1 MNINHVLKQFFGYT
15 SFRKNQ
21 KEIIEAVISG
31 KDSLVLMPTGGGK
44 SICYQI
50 PALCMEGTA
59 VVISPL
65 ISLMKDQVESLREN
79 GIEAAALNS
88 GISSTEEAIIRR
100 KCIAGALKL
109 IYISPEKL
117 ISEIP
122 YLFTHIRISLF
133 AIDEAHCIS
142 HWGHDFRP
150 EYAQLGILHER
161 FPNVPVM
168 ALTATADKV
177 TRKDIITQLNLHNP
191 SIFISSFDRPNLSLE
206 VKKGYDQKQKLRY
219 IVNFIKGRLNEPG
232 IIYCLSRKNSEKVA
246 AELLKN
252 GIKAL
257 VYHAGMSTEKRDET
271 QEMFKNDAVQV
282 VCATIAFGMG
292 IDKSNVRWI
301 IHYNLPKSLE
311 SFYQEIGRAG
321 RDGYPAETILFYSY
335 GDIVQLSL
343 FAEQSGQKDINIEK
357 LHRMQ
362 EYAES
367 YICRRRILLNYFG
380 EQTDEDCDNCDN
392 CKNPPK
398 MFDGTILIQKALSA
412 IARTKE
418 NVSLTTVIEILKG
431 IMSPDVIRNGYD
443 KIKTFGAGRDITTS
457 LWRDYLL
464 QMLHKGYFEIAYD
477 DSNKLKITSSGMD
490 VLMGRNQ
497 ATLCEVEKKE
507 YATQTVKKK
516 KKLQLEIPVFSDME
530 EDNTED
536 NELFEKL
543 RQLRLKIA
551 NENNMPPYIVMSDK
565 VLHHIATIR
574 PTSVERFGMIS
585 GIGEYKKDKY
595 GKVFTD
601 EINKHLEN
609 R

>member
-1 MNINHVLKQFFGYT
+1 MNINEILKRNFGYN
-15 SFRKNQ
+15 SFRSNQ
-21 KEIIEAVISG
+21 REIIETVIKGS
-31 KDSLVLMPTGGGK
+31 DCVVLMPTGGGK

-50 PALCMEGTA
+50 PALCMDGTA

-88 GISSTEEAIIRR
+88 GISATEEAVIRR
-100 KCIAGALKL
+100 KCLSGTLKL

-117 ISEIP
+117 LAEIP
-122 YLFTHIRISLF
+122 YLFAHIKISLF

-150 EYAQLGILHER
+150 EYTQLNILHER
-161 FPNVPVM
+161 FPEIPIM

-177 TRKDIITQLNLHNP
+177 TRKDIISQLGLRNP
-191 SIFISSFDRPNLSLE
+191 QIYISSFDRPNLSLE
-206 VKKGYDQKQKLRY
+206 VKKGYDQKQKLRF
-219 IVNFIKGRLNEPG
+219 IVNFIRGRVNEPG

-246 AELLKN
+246 SELLKS
-252 GIKAL
+252 GINAL
-257 VYHAGMSTEKRDET
+257 VYHAGLSTQRRDEA

-292 IDKSNVRWI
+292 IDKSNIRWI
-301 IHYNLPKSLE
+301 IHYNMPKSLE

-335 GDIVQLSL
+335 GDIVQLSM
-343 FAEQSGQKDINIEK
+343 FAENSGQKDINMEK

-367 YICRRRILLNYFG
+367 SICRRRILLNYFG
-380 EQTDEDCDNCDN
+380 EQTISDCGNCDN

-398 MFDGTILIQKALSA
+398 TFDGTILIQKALSA

-418 NVSLTTVIEILKG
+418 NIRLTTVIEILKG
-431 IMSPDVIRNGYD
+431 IMSTDVIKNGYD
-443 KIKTFGAGRDITTS
+443 KIKTFGAGRDLSAS
-457 LWRDYLL
+457 LWRDYML
-464 QMLHKGYFEIAYD
+464 QMLHKGFIEIAYD
-477 DSNKLKITSSGMD
+477 DGNKLKITTSGAD
-490 VLMGRNQ
+490 VLMGRLT

-507 YATQTVKKK
+507 YRKPEPKK
-516 KKLQLEIPVFSDME
+516 KKLQLEIPMFTTTDSSMK
-530 EDNTED
+530 EDK
-536 NELFEKL
+536 ELFEIL
-543 RQLRLKIA
+543 RQLRLSIA
-551 NENNMPPYIVMSDK
+551 KENNMPPYIVMSDK
-565 VLHHIATIR
+565 VLHSIATIR
-574 PTSVERFGMIS
+574 PTTVERFGSIT

-595 GKVFTD
+595 GKLFTD
-601 EINKHLEN
+601 KIKQHLN

>member
-88 GISSTEEAIIRR
+88 GISSTEEAVIRR

-117 ISEIP
+117 LSEIP

-177 TRKDIITQLNLHNP
+177 TRKDIVNQLNLHNP

-232 IIYCLSRKNSEKVA
+232 IVYCLSRKNSEKVA
-246 AELLKN
+246 SELLRN

-257 VYHAGMSTEKRDET
+257 VYHAGMPSEKRDET

-367 YICRRRILLNYFG
+367 SICRRRILLNYFG

-398 MFDGTILIQKALSA
+398 MFNGTILIQKALSA
-412 IARTKE
+412 MARSKE
-418 NVSLTTVIEILKG
+418 NVSLTTLIEILKG

-443 KIKTFGAGRDITTS
+443 KIKTFGAGRDITTP

-464 QMLHKGYFEIAYD
+464 QMLHKGYIEIAYD
-477 DSNKLKITSSGMD
+477 DNNKLKITSSGMD
-490 VLMGRNQ
+490 VLMGRSE

-507 YATQTVKKK
+507 YAKQTVTKK
-516 KKLQLEIPVFSDME
+516 KKLQLEIPVFNGME
-530 EDNTED
+530 EDDTED

-543 RQLRLKIA
+543 RHLRLKIA

-595 GKVFTD
+595 GKIFTD
-601 EINKHLEN
+601 EINKHLGN
-609 R
+609 K